1 MKFKAYKI
9 LKPFFQNIKND
20 IDRIKI
26 NNKFLKCYNL
36 ISMIQKKMKNYY
48 WLKKGKIEV
57 LETYWDRIY
66 LYIQTKCIHLKDG
79 YGNEICKK
87 ILKIPNEVRQFVLK
101 KYMD

>member
-48 WLKKGKIEV
+48 WLKKGKI
-57 LETYWDRIY
+57 
-66 LYIQTKCIHLKDG
+66 
-79 YGNEICKK
+79 
-87 ILKIPNEVRQFVLK
+87 
-101 KYMD
+101 